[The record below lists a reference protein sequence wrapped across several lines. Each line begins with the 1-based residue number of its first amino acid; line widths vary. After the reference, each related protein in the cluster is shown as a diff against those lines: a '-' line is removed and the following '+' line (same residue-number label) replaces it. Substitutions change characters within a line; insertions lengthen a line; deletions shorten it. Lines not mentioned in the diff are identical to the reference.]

1 MPEQASMPAA
11 IAEPAPVLGP
21 VRAKERIEVID
32 ILRGFALF
40 GVILVNTWAFQHWS
54 LPWRI
59 EYGEVWTGTANH
71 VAMWMIE
78 FFASG
83 RFFRLFSFLFG
94 LGFALQLGRAE
105 ERGVP
110 FFSVYRRRLLVLLL
124 FGLLHVMLRG
134 TGDILHLYAL
144 LGFLLLLFRKFSP
157 RALLVTALVCLMTP
171 WAVNAV
177 RARPYYDS
185 LTAPQVSEQ
194 SLQERE
200 RFEAKERARREELVR
215 VRREGTL
222 GDNVAWNLQ
231 SFAWAYP
238 NPLELMWESLEYL
251 GGEFVMFLLG
261 LYAGRRRIFENMHAH
276 LPFIRKLLWWGLGL
290 GLVGISVH
298 LTLTLVLPDPPPL
311 PYFAH
316 RVARLFRT
324 VGAPAFSLFYASAI
338 VLLVQR
344 ETWKRLLAPL
354 GAVGRMPLTN
364 YLLHTVIHA
373 AIFFGVGLGL
383 YAKIPPA
390 ATVGVTLLM
399 YGSMILL
406 SVWWMKRFR
415 FGPAEWLWRTLT
427 YGKLQPMRV
436 SQPAA

>member
-1 MPEQASMPAA
+1 MPEQPPVPAA

-21 VRAKERIEVID
+21 VRAKERIETID

-40 GVILVNTWAFQHWS
+40 GVILVNTWYFQS
-54 LPWRI
+54 YFLPWRI
-59 EYGEVWTGTANH
+59 QYGEVWTGTANH
-71 VAMWMIE
+71 VAMWMID
-78 FFASG
+78 FFARG
-83 RFFRLFSFLFG
+83 RFYTLFSFLFG

-105 ERGVP
+105 ARGAP

-124 FGLLHVMLRG
+124 FGLLHGMLRG
-134 TGDILHLYAL
+134 TSDILHTYAV
-144 LGFLLLLFRKFSP
+144 LGFFLLLFRKFSP
-157 RALLVTALVCLMTP
+157 RALLVTALVCLLTP
-171 WAVNAV
+171 WAVDVV
-177 RARPYYDS
+177 RARRYYDS

-194 SLQERE
+194 KLQNRE
-200 RFEAKERARREELVR
+200 RNEARTRARREELVR

-222 GDNVAWNLQ
+222 GDNVAYNLQ
-231 SFAWAYP
+231 DFARDYSSP
-238 NPLELMWESLEYL
+238 NPLNYLEDVVYT
-251 GGEFVMFLLG
+251 FAMFLLG
-261 LYAGRRRIFENMHAH
+261 LYAGRRRIFENISAH
-276 LPFIRKLLWWGLGL
+276 LPLIRKLLWWGLGL
-290 GLVGISVH
+290 GLVGISVQ
-298 LTLTLVLPDPPPL
+298 LTLWRVVPDPPPL

-316 RVARLFRT
+316 RVAWLFLD
-324 VGAPAFSLFYASAI
+324 VGWLAFSLFYASAI

-364 YLLHTVIHA
+364 YLLHTLIHVG
-373 AIFFGVGLGL
+373 IFYGSVGLGL

-406 SVWWMKRFR
+406 SVWWMGRFR

-427 YGKLQPMRV
+427 YGRLQPMRV
-436 SQPAA
+436 RQIAA

>member
-1 MPEQASMPAA
+1 MPEQASVPTAS
-11 IAEPAPVLGP
+11 PQPTPVLGP
-21 VRAKERIEVID
+21 VRAKERIETID

-40 GVILVNTWAFQHWS
+40 GVILVNTWAFQS
-54 LPWRI
+54 YFLPWRI
-59 EYGEVWTGTANH
+59 QYAEVWTGTANH
-71 VAMWMIE
+71 VAMWFIP
-78 FFASG
+78 FFAEE
-83 RFFRLFSFLFG
+83 RFIRLFSFLFG

-105 ERGVP
+105 QRGVP

-124 FGLLHVMLRG
+124 FGLLHGMLRG
-134 TGDILHLYAL
+134 GISDILHAYAV
-144 LGFLLLLFRKFSP
+144 LGFFLLLFRKFSP
-157 RALLVTALVCLMTP
+157 RALLVMTLVCLLTP

-177 RARPYYDS
+177 RARRAYDS

-200 RFEAKERARREELVR
+200 RNEARTRARREELVR

-222 GDNVAWNLQ
+222 GDNVAYNLQ
-231 SFAWAYP
+231 DFARTYSSP
-238 NPLELMWESLEYL
+238 NPLNYL
-251 GGEFVMFLLG
+251 WVVEEPFVMFLLG
-261 LYAGRRRIFENMHAH
+261 LYAGRRRIFENISAH
-276 LPFIRKLLWWGLGL
+276 LPLIRKVLWWGLGV

-298 LTLTLVLPDPPPL
+298 LTLTLVVPDPPPL

-316 RVARLFRT
+316 RVARLFQA

-344 ETWKRLLAPL
+344 GTWKRLLAPL

-364 YLLHTVIHA
+364 YLLHTLIHVG
-373 AIFFGVGLGL
+373 IFYGSVGLGL
-383 YAKIPPA
+383 YAKISPA

-406 SVWWMKRFR
+406 SVWWIRRFR

-436 SQPAA
+436 SP

>member
-1 MPEQASMPAA
+1 MAEQASVPAA
-11 IAEPAPVLGP
+11 SPEPAPVIGP
-21 VRAKERIEVID
+21 VRPKERIETID

-40 GVILVNTWAFQHWS
+40 GVILVTTWGFQSWA

-59 EYGEVWTGTANH
+59 EYGEVWTGTADH
-71 VAMWMIE
+71 IAMWMIQ
-78 FFASG
+78 FFARG
-83 RFFRLFSFLFG
+83 RFLRLFSFLFG

-110 FFSVYRRRLLVLLL
+110 FFAVYRRRLLVLLL
-124 FGLLHVMLRG
+124 FGLLHGMLRG
-134 TGDILHLYAL
+134 TQDILHVYAV

-157 RALLVTALVCLMTP
+157 RALLVMALVCLLTP

-177 RARPYYDS
+177 RARRFYDS
-185 LTAPQVSEQ
+185 LTAPQVSAQ

-200 RFEAKERARREELVR
+200 RNEAKRRALREEMVR

-222 GDNVAWNLQ
+222 GDNVAFNLQ
-231 SFAWAYP
+231 DLARGYSSP
-238 NPLELMWESLEYL
+238 NPLNYL
-251 GGEFVMFLLG
+251 GYLRLVFVMFLLG
-261 LYAGRRRIFENMHAH
+261 LYAGRRRIFENISAH
-276 LPFIRKLLWWGLGL
+276 LPLIRKILWWGLGV
-290 GLVGISVH
+290 GLVGISVY
-298 LTLTLVLPDPPPL
+298 LTLFRVVPDPPPL

-316 RVARLFRT
+316 WVARLFRA

-364 YLLHTVIHA
+364 YLLHTLIHVG
-373 AIFFGVGLGL
+373 IFYGSVGLGL
-383 YAKIPPA
+383 YAKISPA
-390 ATVGVTLLM
+390 ASVGVTLLM

-406 SVWWMKRFR
+406 SVWWMGRFR
-415 FGPAEWLWRTLT
+415 FGPVEWLWRTLT

>member
-1 MPEQASMPAA
+1 M
-11 IAEPAPVLGP
+11 IGP
-21 VRAKERIEVID
+21 VRPQERIETID

-40 GVILVNTWAFQHWS
+40 GVILVNTWAFQSWS

-59 EYGEVWTGTANH
+59 GYAEVWTGTADH
-71 VAMWMIE
+71 IATWMIE
-78 FFASG
+78 FFATG
-83 RFFRLFSFLFG
+83 RFFRLFSILFG

-105 ERGVP
+105 QRGVP
-110 FFSVYRRRLLVLLL
+110 FFSVYRRRLQVLLL
-124 FGLLHVMLRG
+124 FGLLHGMLRG
-134 TGDILHLYAL
+134 TGDILHAYAV
-144 LGFLLLLFRKFSP
+144 LGFFLLLFRKFSP
-157 RALLVTALVCLMTP
+157 RALLVTAFVCLMTP

-177 RARPYYDS
+177 RDHRHYDY

-194 SLQERE
+194 TLQERE
-200 RFEAKERARREELVR
+200 RDEATTRTEREELVR

-222 GDNVAWNLQ
+222 GDNVAYNLQ
-231 SFAWAYP
+231 TFAKDYSSP
-238 NPLELMWESLEYL
+238 NPLNYL
-251 GGEFVMFLLG
+251 GYVGEEFVMFLLG

-298 LTLTLVLPDPPPL
+298 LTLTRVLPDPLPL
-311 PYFAH
+311 PYFTH
-316 RVARLFRT
+316 QVARLFRT

-344 ETWKRLLAPL
+344 EAWKRLLAPL

-364 YLLHTVIHA
+364 YLLHTVVHV
-373 AIFFGVGLGL
+373 AIFYGVGLGL

-390 ATVGVTLLM
+390 ATVAVTLVM
-399 YGSMILL
+399 YGSFILL
-406 SVWWMKRFR
+406 SVWWMKHFR
-415 FGPAEWLWRTLT
+415 FGPAEWIWRTLT

-436 SQPAA
+436 RQIAA

>member
-1 MPEQASMPAA
+1 MLEQTPRPGTNPEPTSVM
-11 IAEPAPVLGP
+11 GP
-21 VRAKERIEVID
+21 VRPRERIETID

-40 GVILVNTWAFQHWS
+40 GVILVNTWAFQSWH

-59 EYGEVWTGTANH
+59 GYAEVWTGTADH
-71 VAMWMIE
+71 IAMWFIS
-78 FFASG
+78 FFAED
-83 RFFRLFSFLFG
+83 RFLRLFSFLFG

-105 ERGVP
+105 QRGVP

-124 FGLLHVMLRG
+124 FGLLHGMLRG
-134 TGDILHLYAL
+134 IGDVLHIYAV

-157 RALLVTALVCLMTP
+157 RALLVMALVCLLTP

-177 RARPYYDS
+177 RARRYYDS
-185 LTAPQVSEQ
+185 LTAPQVSAQ
-194 SLQERE
+194 TLQLRQ
-200 RFEAKERARREELVR
+200 RSEARTRAEWEELVR
-215 VRREGTL
+215 VRREGAL
-222 GDNVAWNLQ
+222 GDNVAYNLQ
-231 SFAWAYP
+231 GLARKYSSP
-238 NPLELMWESLEYL
+238 NPLDYLEYVDAI
-251 GGEFVMFLLG
+251 FVMFLLG

-298 LTLTLVLPDPPPL
+298 LTLTRVVPDPPPL

-316 RVARLFRT
+316 RVARLFRA
-324 VGAPAFSLFYASAI
+324 VGLPAFSLFYASAI

-364 YLLHTVIHA
+364 YLLHTLIHVG
-373 AIFFGVGLGL
+373 IFYGSVGLGL
-383 YAKIPPA
+383 YAKISPA

-399 YGSMILL
+399 YASMILL

>member
-1 MPEQASMPAA
+1 MAEQASIPTA

-21 VRAKERIEVID
+21 VRPKERIETID

-40 GVILVNTWAFQHWS
+40 GVILVNTWAFQHWF

-59 EYGEVWTGTANH
+59 QYGEVWTGTADH
-71 VAMWMIE
+71 VAMWFIA
-78 FFASG
+78 FFG
-83 RFFRLFSFLFG
+83 YERFIRLFSFLFG

-105 ERGVP
+105 ARGAP
-110 FFSVYRRRLLVLLL
+110 FFAVYRRRLLVLLL
-124 FGLLHVMLRG
+124 FGLLHGMLRG
-134 TGDILHLYAL
+134 TSDILHAYAV
-144 LGFLLLLFRKFSP
+144 LGFFLLLFRKFSP
-157 RALLVTALVCLMTP
+157 RALLVTALVCLLTP

-177 RARPYYDS
+177 RARRYYDS
-185 LTAPQVSEQ
+185 LTAAQVSEQ
-194 SLQERE
+194 SLQDRE
-200 RFEAKERARREELVR
+200 RNEVRSRARREEVVR
-215 VRREGTL
+215 ARREGTL
-222 GDNVAWNLQ
+222 RDNVAYNLQ
-231 SFAWAYP
+231 DFARENSSP
-238 NPLELMWESLEYL
+238 NPLNYLEYVDL
-251 GGEFVMFLLG
+251 VFVMFLLG
-261 LYAGRRRIFENMHAH
+261 LYAGRRRIFENISSH
-276 LPFIRKLLWWGLGL
+276 LPLIRKILWWGLVL
-290 GLVGISVH
+290 GLVGISVQ
-298 LTLTLVLPDPPPL
+298 LTLTRVVPDPPPL

-316 RVARLFRT
+316 RVAALFRT

-364 YLLHTVIHA
+364 YLLHTLIHVG
-373 AIFFGVGLGL
+373 IFYGSVGLGL
-383 YAKIPPA
+383 SATVSPA
-390 ATVGVTLLM
+390 ASVGVTLLR

>member
-1 MPEQASMPAA
+1 MAEQASNVPASA
-11 IAEPAPVLGP
+11 GTTPGLGP
-21 VRAKERIEVID
+21 VRAKERIETID

-40 GVILVNTWAFQHWS
+40 GVILVNTWAFQSWS

-59 EYGEVWTGTANH
+59 GYAEVWTGTADH
-71 VAMWMIE
+71 IAMWMIE

-105 ERGVP
+105 QCGVP

-124 FGLLHVMLRG
+124 FGLLHGMLRG
-134 TGDILHLYAL
+134 TGDILHAYAV

-157 RALLVTALVCLMTP
+157 RALLVIALICLLSP
-171 WAVNAV
+171 WVRNAV
-177 RARPYYDS
+177 RDRRHYDY

-194 SLQERE
+194 TLQERE
-200 RFEAKERARREELVR
+200 RDEATTRTEREELVR

-222 GDNVAWNLQ
+222 GDNVAYNLQ
-231 SFAWAYP
+231 NFAGEYSDP
-238 NPLELMWESLEYL
+238 NPLNYL
-251 GGEFVMFLLG
+251 GYVGGEFVMFLLG
-261 LYAGRRRIFENMHAH
+261 LYAGRRRIFENIRAH

-298 LTLTLVLPDPPPL
+298 LTLTRVLPDPPPL
-311 PYFAH
+311 PYFAA

-364 YLLHTVIHA
+364 YLLHTVIHV
-373 AIFFGVGLGL
+373 AIFYGVGLGL

-390 ATVGVTLLM
+390 ATVGVTLIM
-399 YGSMILL
+399 YASMILL

-436 SQPAA
+436 SSHA